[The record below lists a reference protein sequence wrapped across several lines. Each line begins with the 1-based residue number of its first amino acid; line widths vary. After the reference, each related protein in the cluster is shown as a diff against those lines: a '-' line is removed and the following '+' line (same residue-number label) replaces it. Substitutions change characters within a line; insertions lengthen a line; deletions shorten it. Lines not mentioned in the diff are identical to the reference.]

1 MIIRNVR
8 SCIVLW
14 NLKWSQSCYLTTHN
28 DHSYKTYTHRLS
40 IGNRTIN
47 NLNKSLLL
55 WGLYSNG
62 KEIRGPD
69 RRDSDPVLQSR
80 RELLQGVPP
89 NPDVGRRRGVDGR
102 GRPGFQARRHVMQ
115 RTKAPKTRLFLRT
128 ERSSVLLIST
138 SRWGL
143 ARDRWELT
151 KSGLLL
157 KTYLKCLGESLKG
170 KKVDGMK
177 EGSISRFVV

>member
-1 MIIRNVR
+1 MIICNFR

-80 RELLQGVPP
+80 RKLLQGVPP
-89 NPDVGRRRGVDGR
+89 NPDVGRRWCVDGR
-102 GRPGFQARRHVMQ
+102 GEVRLSGEEAGHAENKSSKDMAVFENWKEFSPTDLDFKVGTGKRQM
-115 RTKAPKTRLFLRT
+115 RT
-128 ERSSVLLIST
+128 
-138 SRWGL
+138 
-143 ARDRWELT
+143 
-151 KSGLLL
+151 
-157 KTYLKCLGESLKG
+157 Y
-170 KKVDGMK
+170 
-177 EGSISRFVV
+177 